1 MALFA
6 GQPAGIQI
14 KKWLIIL
21 VSLIVFINI
30 LAAVTLILLQRS
42 VTDIQAK
49 YQPVL
54 IAAIEI
60 NSRVYRTQ
68 VSLYKY
74 LGEYLPTTEEIDTQT
89 DLLEKTLDE
98 ALSLEGVDSW
108 REELESIREGLAKYR
123 VVVANLPAIG
133 GKTDWAQ
140 LDEFRSQA
148 VSLGQSMEEDASK
161 LKTEVGTRI
170 DEKARR
176 SLSVSRTAVVIFLVL
191 IGLSAGITL
200 LLLAWWRQF
209 QEMILSL

>member
-89 DLLEKTLDE
+89 DLLEKALDE
-98 ALSLEGVDSW
+98 ALSLEGIDSW
-108 REELESIREGLAKYR
+108 IEELESIREGLAKYR